1 MDGKKDKVVSSFVRA
16 VRKKY
21 PQSKICLFGSR
32 AKGKAKKN
40 SDYDFIIV
48 SKDFR
53 KIDFLKRCS
62 RIYFLK
68 RNIPAPMDILCY
80 TPEEFELKKNQIG
93 IIQEA
98 FREGIWFN

>member
-1 MDGKKDKVVSSFVRA
+1 MDRKKDKIVCSFIKT
-16 VRKKY
+16 VRKEY
-21 PQSKICLFGSR
+21 PSSKICLFGSR
-32 AKGKAKKN
+32 AKGTAKKN

-53 KIDFLKRCS
+53 KIDFSTRCS

-93 IIQEA
+93 IIQEV
-98 FREGIWFN
+98 FKEGIWFN